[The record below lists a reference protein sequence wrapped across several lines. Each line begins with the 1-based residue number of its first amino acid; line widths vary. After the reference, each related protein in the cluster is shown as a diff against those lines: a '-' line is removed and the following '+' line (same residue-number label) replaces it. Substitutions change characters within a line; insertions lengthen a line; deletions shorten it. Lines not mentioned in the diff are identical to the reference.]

1 VRLANAVGAT
11 LPRSIDWFHMPVPH
25 YRTEHAYFLPL
36 RDLNRPEAHL
46 YLGLVHQIDGVAGA
60 QRRSDV
66 AAQVLAGG
74 RGFGAF
80 AECGIGQVPR
90 DWITET
96 LDICQAVSTPEH
108 RG

>member
-1 VRLANAVGAT
+1 R
-11 LPRSIDWFHMPVPH
+11 RIDWFHMPVPH
-25 YRTEHAYFLPL
+25 YRTDHAYFLPL
-36 RDLNRPEAHL
+36 RDLDRPEAHL

-74 RGFGAF
+74 RGFGVST
-80 AECGIGQVPR
+80 ECGIGQVPAEVVPR